1 MLVAKIIQGAISAL
15 GKAWHRF
22 TPNKSRKPI
31 CTIHIDTLSNLE
43 LSAFME
49 SQRMKKL
56 ESDYHVLFISDGVVV
71 EVHDKPEL
79 VKEEL
84 SCCPEPKNGIKTW
97 NVYNENGDFVAGTG

>member
-1 MLVAKIIQGAISAL
+1 MLILKIIQGAISGL

-43 LSAFME
+43 LSGFME
-49 SQRMKKL
+49 SGRMKKL
-56 ESDYHVLFISDGVVV
+56 ESEYHVLFVKGGVVV

-79 VKEEL
+79 VEKEI
-84 SCCPEPKNGIKTW
+84 NQ
-97 NVYNENGDFVAGTG
+97 